1 MSEADSAGGA
11 TASGGIDEEEGG
23 DTFSGRLGLIFATI
37 GAAIGTGNIWRFPRM
52 VGANG
57 GGSFLV
63 PWLIFLFVWSVPLI
77 IAEFAIGKRSR
88 VGTVGSFRIFA
99 GRRFAWMGLW
109 TAWISTAIGFY
120 YAVVTGW
127 CLNYFRLAV
136 SGGLNSSVDTT
147 EVWNNFL
154 ANPGLVIFFQFLAV
168 IITMAAIWKGAKAI
182 EKVNVT
188 LMVSLFILLFA
199 ALILALIMDF
209 EDGTL
214 DGFVYMFT
222 IQPEYLVKPETW
234 INGLAQSAWS
244 CSAGMGMAITYSVYM
259 RKDEDTTLNA
269 ATMCLANNSIS
280 IIAGLTVMMAVFS
293 VLADPLSAV
302 SGGSSAITFLVLP
315 EVFAQAPG
323 GPIVQVTMVAMFF
336 LALSFAA
343 LTSMISTVELCVR
356 NFVDHGI
363 DRNVAVPATG
373 AAIFLFGL
381 PSAALWILIDD
392 STGVAFPQFL
402 EVQDHIWGYG
412 LMFSGLFIA
421 YSIWKYGW
429 SRYRVWQDENGLTG
443 FNFRDYLDHG
453 VSSFRDDFINTG
465 DNDWWI
471 GKWWD
476 YIMYLGFPLM
486 FSVLMIS
493 YFGDLLF
500 NVHEPWNPTN
510 PHGISIILLF
520 WGITAGIF
528 ISLNRYVLVNKMVR
542 TGGEGFPLW
551 IISGDWRLEPR
562 PLYRNVPAGADA
574 AVEML
579 PGGDDPFILHAGD
592 DLPPTFIDDDGKE
605 WQTSGPGGSG
615 GGSVG
620 GGSSASVID
629 AEIA

>member
-1 MSEADSAGGA
+1 MA
-11 TASGGIDEEEGG
+11 EGG
-23 DTFSGRLGLIFATI
+23 SDEFSGRLGLIFATI

-63 PWLIFLFVWSVPLI
+63 PWLIFLFLWSVPLI
-77 IAEFAIGKRSR
+77 IAEFALGKRSR
-88 VGTVGSFRIFA
+88 TGTVGTFRIFA
-99 GRRFAWMGLW
+99 GKRFAWMGLW

-127 CLNYFRLAV
+127 CINYFQTAIR
-136 SGGLNSSVDTT
+136 GGLGSEVDTV
-147 EVWNNFL
+147 EVWNSFL
-154 ANPGLVIFFQFLAV
+154 QNPMEVVFFQAIAV
-168 IITMAAIWKGAKAI
+168 AITMLAIWKGAKAI
-182 EKVNVT
+182 EKVNVS
-188 LMVSLFILLFA
+188 LMISLFVLLFA
-199 ALILALIMDF
+199 ALFLSFVMDL
-209 EDGTL
+209 EDGSL
-214 DGFVYMFT
+214 DGFVYMFS
-222 IQPEYLVKPETW
+222 IQPEYLVQPETW
-234 INGLAQSAWS
+234 INGLSQSAWS

-280 IIAGLTVMMAVFS
+280 IIAGLTVMMAVFA
-293 VLADPLSAV
+293 VVDDPLAAV

-323 GPIVQVTMVAMFF
+323 GPVVQLAMVTMFF

-363 DRNVAVPATG
+363 ERPQAVGFTSL
-373 AAIFLFGL
+373 AIFFFGL
-381 PSAALWILIDD
+381 PSAATWILVDD

-429 SRYRVWQDENGLTG
+429 NRYRVWQEENDISG
-443 FNFRDYLDHG
+443 FSLRDYLDNG

-486 FSVLMIS
+486 FSVLILS
-493 YFGDLLF
+493 YFADMLA
-500 NVHEPWNPTN
+500 NVDNPWDPTN
-510 PHGISIILLF
+510 ANGISIILLF
-520 WGITAGIF
+520 WGITAGLF
-528 ISLNRYVLVNKMVR
+528 IGLNRFIIINRIVPTTSNPWPLAVL
-542 TGGEGFPLW
+542 
-551 IISGDWRLEPR
+551 SGNFTLEPR
-562 PLYRNVPAGADA
+562 PLYRNVPEGAEVPIDT
-574 AVEML
+574 L
-579 PGGDDPFILHAGD
+579 PGGDDPFIVQVGEALPESFVD
-592 DLPPTFIDDDGKE
+592 DYGETRPHT
-605 WQTSGPGGSG
+605 
-615 GGSVG
+615 GSVIEADIG
-620 GGSSASVID
+620 YSYDQA
-629 AEIA
+629 

>member
-1 MSEADSAGGA
+1 MA
-11 TASGGIDEEEGG
+11 EGG
-23 DTFSGRLGLIFATI
+23 SDEFSGRLGLIFATI

-63 PWLIFLFVWSVPLI
+63 PWLIFLFLWSVPLI
-77 IAEFAIGKRSR
+77 IAEFALGKRSR
-88 VGTVGSFRIFA
+88 TGTVGTFRIFA
-99 GRRFAWMGLW
+99 GKRFAWMGLW

-127 CLNYFRLAV
+127 CINYFQTAV
-136 SGGLNSSVDTT
+136 RGGLGSEVDTV
-147 EVWNNFL
+147 EVWNSFL
-154 ANPGLVIFFQFLAV
+154 QNPMEVVFFQAIAV
-168 IITMAAIWKGAKAI
+168 AITMLAIWKGAKAI
-182 EKVNVT
+182 EKVNVS
-188 LMVSLFILLFA
+188 LMISLFVLLFA
-199 ALILALIMDF
+199 ALFLSFVMDL
-209 EDGTL
+209 EDGSL
-214 DGFVYMFT
+214 DGFVYMFS
-222 IQPEYLVKPETW
+222 IQPEYLVQPETW
-234 INGLAQSAWS
+234 INGLSQSAWS

-280 IIAGLTVMMAVFS
+280 IIAGLTVMMAVFA
-293 VLADPLSAV
+293 VVDDPLAAV

-323 GPIVQVTMVAMFF
+323 GPVVQLAMVTMFF

-363 DRNVAVPATG
+363 ERPQAVGFTSL
-373 AAIFLFGL
+373 AIFFFGL
-381 PSAALWILIDD
+381 PSAVTWILVDD

-429 SRYRVWQDENGLTG
+429 NRYRAWQEENDISG
-443 FNFRDYLDHG
+443 FSLRDYLDNG

-486 FSVLMIS
+486 FSVLILS
-493 YFGDLLF
+493 YFADMLA
-500 NVHEPWNPTN
+500 NVDNPWDPTN
-510 PHGISIILLF
+510 ANGISIILLF
-520 WGITAGIF
+520 WGITAGLF
-528 ISLNRYVLVNKMVR
+528 IGLNRFIIINRIVPTSGNPW
-542 TGGEGFPLW
+542 PLALL
-551 IISGDWRLEPR
+551 SGNFTLEPR
-562 PLYRNVPAGADA
+562 PLYRNVPEGAEVPIDT
-574 AVEML
+574 L
-579 PGGDDPFILHAGD
+579 PGGEDPFIVEVGE
-592 DLPPTFIDDDGKE
+592 DLPETFIDDYGETKPH
-605 WQTSGPGGSG
+605 TGS
-615 GGSVG
+615 
-620 GGSSASVID
+620 IIE
-629 AEIA
+629 AEIGYSYDQV

>member
-1 MSEADSAGGA
+1 MA
-11 TASGGIDEEEGG
+11 EGG
-23 DTFSGRLGLIFATI
+23 SDEFSGRLGLIFATI

-63 PWLIFLFVWSVPLI
+63 PWLIFLFLWSVPLI
-77 IAEFAIGKRSR
+77 IAEFALGKRSR
-88 VGTVGSFRIFA
+88 TGTVGTFRIFA
-99 GRRFAWMGLW
+99 GKRFAWMGLW

-127 CLNYFRLAV
+127 CINYFQTAIR
-136 SGGLNSSVDTT
+136 GGLGSEVDTV
-147 EVWNNFL
+147 EVWNSFL
-154 ANPGLVIFFQFLAV
+154 QNPMEVVFFQAIAV
-168 IITMAAIWKGAKAI
+168 AITMLAIWKGAKAI
-182 EKVNVT
+182 EKVNVS
-188 LMVSLFILLFA
+188 LMISLFVLLFA
-199 ALILALIMDF
+199 ALFLSFVMDL
-209 EDGTL
+209 EDGSL
-214 DGFVYMFT
+214 DGFVYMFS
-222 IQPEYLVKPETW
+222 IQPEYLMQPETW
-234 INGLAQSAWS
+234 INGLSQSAWS

-280 IIAGLTVMMAVFS
+280 IIAGLTVMMAVFA
-293 VLADPLSAV
+293 VVDDPLAAV

-323 GPIVQVTMVAMFF
+323 GPVVQLAMVTMFF

-363 DRNVAVPATG
+363 ERPQAVGFTSL
-373 AAIFLFGL
+373 AIFFFGL
-381 PSAALWILIDD
+381 PSAATWILVDD

-429 SRYRVWQDENGLTG
+429 NRYRTWQEENDISG
-443 FNFRDYLDHG
+443 FSLRDYLDNG

-486 FSVLMIS
+486 FSVLILS
-493 YFGDLLF
+493 YFADMLA
-500 NVHEPWNPTN
+500 NVDNPWDPTN
-510 PHGISIILLF
+510 ANGISIILLF
-520 WGITAGIF
+520 WGITAGLF
-528 ISLNRYVLVNKMVR
+528 IGLNRFIIINRIVPTTSNPWPLAVL
-542 TGGEGFPLW
+542 
-551 IISGDWRLEPR
+551 SGNFTLEPR
-562 PLYRNVPAGADA
+562 PLYRNVPEGAEVPIDT
-574 AVEML
+574 L
-579 PGGDDPFILHAGD
+579 PGGDDPFIVEVGEALPESFVD
-592 DLPPTFIDDDGKE
+592 DYGETRPHT
-605 WQTSGPGGSG
+605 GSLIEADIG
-615 GGSVG
+615 YSYDQ
-620 GGSSASVID
+620 A
-629 AEIA
+629 

>member
-1 MSEADSAGGA
+1 MA
-11 TASGGIDEEEGG
+11 EGG
-23 DTFSGRLGLIFATI
+23 SDEFSGRLGLIFATI

-63 PWLIFLFVWSVPLI
+63 PWLIFLFLWSVPLI
-77 IAEFAIGKRSR
+77 IAEFALGKRSR
-88 VGTVGSFRIFA
+88 TGTVGTFRIFA
-99 GRRFAWMGLW
+99 GKRFAWMGLW

-127 CLNYFRLAV
+127 CINYFQTAIR
-136 SGGLNSSVDTT
+136 GGLGSEVDTV
-147 EVWNNFL
+147 EVWNSFL
-154 ANPGLVIFFQFLAV
+154 QNPMEVVFFQAIAV
-168 IITMAAIWKGAKAI
+168 AITMLAIWKGAKAI
-182 EKVNVT
+182 EKVNVS
-188 LMVSLFILLFA
+188 LMISLFVLLFA
-199 ALILALIMDF
+199 ALFLSFVMDL
-209 EDGTL
+209 EDGSL
-214 DGFVYMFT
+214 DGFVYMFS
-222 IQPEYLVKPETW
+222 IQPEYLVQPETW
-234 INGLAQSAWS
+234 INGLSQSAWS

-280 IIAGLTVMMAVFS
+280 IIAGLTVMMAVFA
-293 VLADPLSAV
+293 VVDDPLAAV

-323 GPIVQVTMVAMFF
+323 GPVVQLAMVTMFF

-363 DRNVAVPATG
+363 ERPQAVGFTSL
-373 AAIFLFGL
+373 AIFFFGL
-381 PSAALWILIDD
+381 PSAATWILVDD

-429 SRYRVWQDENGLTG
+429 NRYRAWQEENDISG
-443 FNFRDYLDHG
+443 FSLRDYLDNG

-486 FSVLMIS
+486 FSVLILS
-493 YFGDLLF
+493 YFADMLA
-500 NVHEPWNPTN
+500 NVDNPWDPTN
-510 PHGISIILLF
+510 ANGISIILLF
-520 WGITAGIF
+520 WGITAGLF
-528 ISLNRYVLVNKMVR
+528 IGLNRFIIINRIVPTTSNPWPLAVL
-542 TGGEGFPLW
+542 
-551 IISGDWRLEPR
+551 SGNFTLEPR
-562 PLYRNVPAGADA
+562 PLYRNVPEGAEVPIDT
-574 AVEML
+574 L
-579 PGGDDPFILHAGD
+579 PGGDDPFIVEVGEALPESFVD
-592 DLPPTFIDDDGKE
+592 DYGETRPHT
-605 WQTSGPGGSG
+605 
-615 GGSVG
+615 GSVIEADIG
-620 GGSSASVID
+620 YSYDQA
-629 AEIA
+629 

>member
-1 MSEADSAGGA
+1 MSEGG
-11 TASGGIDEEEGG
+11 SDE
-23 DTFSGRLGLIFATI
+23 FSGRLGLIFATI

-57 GGSFLV
+57 GGSFLI
-63 PWLIFLFVWSVPLI
+63 PWLIFLFLWSVPLI
-77 IAEFAIGKRSR
+77 IAEFALGKRSR
-88 VGTVGSFRIFA
+88 TGTVGTFRIFA
-99 GRRFAWMGLW
+99 GKRFAWMGLW

-127 CLNYFRLAV
+127 CINYFQTAIR
-136 SGGLNSSVDTT
+136 GGLGSEVDTV
-147 EVWNNFL
+147 EVWNSFL
-154 ANPGLVIFFQFLAV
+154 QNPMEVVFFQAIAV
-168 IITMAAIWKGAKAI
+168 AITMLAIWKGAKAI
-182 EKVNVT
+182 EKVNVG
-188 LMVSLFILLFA
+188 LMISLFVLLFA
-199 ALILALIMDF
+199 ALFLSFVMDL
-209 EDGTL
+209 EDGSL
-214 DGFVYMFT
+214 DGFVYMFS
-222 IQPEYLVKPETW
+222 IQPEYLAQPETW
-234 INGLAQSAWS
+234 INGLSQSAWS

-280 IIAGLTVMMAVFS
+280 IIAGLTVMMAVFA
-293 VLADPLSAV
+293 VVDDPLAAV

-323 GPIVQVTMVAMFF
+323 GPVVQLAMVTMFF

-363 DRNVAVPATG
+363 ERPQAVGFTSL
-373 AAIFLFGL
+373 AIFFFGL
-381 PSAALWILIDD
+381 PSAATWILVDD

-429 SRYRVWQDENGLTG
+429 NRYRTWQEENDITG
-443 FNFRDYLDHG
+443 FSLQDYLDNG

-486 FSVLMIS
+486 FSVLILS
-493 YFGDLLF
+493 YFADMLV
-500 NVHEPWNPTN
+500 NVDNPWDPTN
-510 PHGISIILLF
+510 ANGISIILLF
-520 WGITAGIF
+520 WGITAGLF
-528 ISLNRYVLVNKMVR
+528 IGLNRFIIINRIVPTSGNPWPLAVL
-542 TGGEGFPLW
+542 
-551 IISGDWRLEPR
+551 SGNFTLEPR
-562 PLYRNVPAGADA
+562 PLYRNVPEGAD
-574 AVEML
+574 VPIDTL
-579 PGGDDPFILHAGD
+579 PGGEDPFIVEVGE
-592 DLPPTFIDDDGKE
+592 DLPESFVDDYGE
-605 WQTSGPGGSG
+605 TRPHT
-615 GGSVG
+615 
-620 GGSSASVID
+620 GSSIE
-629 AEIA
+629 AELA

>member
-1 MSEADSAGGA
+1 MSS
-11 TASGGIDEEEGG
+11 SDE
-23 DTFSGRLGLIFATI
+23 FSGRLGLIFATI

-63 PWLIFLFVWSVPLI
+63 PWLIFLFLWSVPLI
-77 IAEFAIGKRSR
+77 IAEFALGKRSR
-88 VGTVGSFRIFA
+88 TGTVGTFRIFA
-99 GRRFAWMGLW
+99 GNRFAWMGLW

-127 CLNYFRLAV
+127 CINYFQTAIR
-136 SGGLNSSVDTT
+136 GGLGSEVDTVQ
-147 EVWNNFL
+147 VWNDFL
-154 ANPGLVIFFQFLAV
+154 QDPTQVIFFQSLSV
-168 IITMAAIWKGAKAI
+168 LITMAAIWKGAKAI

-199 ALILALIMDF
+199 ALFLSFVMDLD
-209 EDGTL
+209 DGTL
-214 DGFVYMFT
+214 DGFVYMFS
-222 IQPEYLVKPETW
+222 IQPEYLTQPETW
-234 INGLAQSAWS
+234 INGLSQSAWS

-293 VLADPLSAV
+293 VSDDPLGAV

-323 GPIVQVTMVAMFF
+323 GPIVQLLMVTMFF

-363 DRNVAVPATG
+363 ERQKAVGFTTL
-373 AAIFLFGL
+373 AIFLFGL
-381 PSAALWILIDD
+381 PSAALWILVDPD
-392 STGVAFPQFL
+392 TGVAFPQFL

-429 SRYRVWQDENGLTG
+429 NRYRAWQSENDITG
-443 FNFRDYLDHG
+443 FNFRDYLDNG

-476 YIMYLGFPLM
+476 YIMYLGFPIM
-486 FSVLMIS
+486 FSVLILS
-493 YFGDLLF
+493 YFSDLIF
-500 NVHEPWNPTN
+500 NVANPWDPTN
-510 PHGISIILLF
+510 AAGITIILLF
-520 WGITAGIF
+520 WGITAGLF
-528 ISLNRYVLVNKMVR
+528 ISMNKYILVNRVLSMN
-542 TGGEGFPLW
+542 GSIWPPSW
-551 IISGDWRLEPR
+551 DLEPR
-562 PLYRNVPAGADA
+562 PLYRNVPEGAD
-574 AVEML
+574 VSIDTL
-579 PGGDDPFILHAGD
+579 PGGEDPFIVEVGDSLPETFVNDYGETQTHTLH
-592 DLPPTFIDDDGKE
+592 L
-605 WQTSGPGGSG
+605 QS
-615 GGSVG
+615 
-620 GGSSASVID
+620 
-629 AEIA
+629 

>member
-1 MSEADSAGGA
+1 MEAKGEAG
-11 TASGGIDEEEGG
+11 SDE
-23 DTFSGRLGLIFATI
+23 FSGRLGLIFATI

-63 PWLIFLFVWSVPLI
+63 PWLIFLFLWSVPLI
-77 IAEFAIGKRSR
+77 IAEFALGKRSR
-88 VGTVGSFRIFA
+88 TGTVGTFRIFA
-99 GRRFAWMGLW
+99 GNRFAWMGLW

-127 CLNYFRLAV
+127 CINYFQTAIR
-136 SGGLNSSVDTT
+136 GGLGSEVDTVQ
-147 EVWNNFL
+147 VWNDFL
-154 ANPGLVIFFQFLAV
+154 QDPSQVIFFQTLSV
-168 IITMAAIWKGAKAI
+168 LITMAAIWKGAKAI

-199 ALILALIMDF
+199 ALFLSFVMDLD
-209 EDGTL
+209 DGTL
-214 DGFVYMFT
+214 DGFVYMFS
-222 IQPEYLVKPETW
+222 IQPEYLTQPETW
-234 INGLAQSAWS
+234 INGLSQSAWS

-293 VLADPLSAV
+293 VSDDPLGAV

-323 GPIVQVTMVAMFF
+323 GPVVQLLMVTMFF

-363 DRNVAVPATG
+363 ERQKAVGFTTL
-373 AAIFLFGL
+373 AIFLFGL
-381 PSAALWILIDD
+381 PSAALWILVDPE
-392 STGVAFPQFL
+392 TGVAFPQFL

-429 SRYRVWQDENGLTG
+429 NRYRVWQDENDITG
-443 FNFRDYLDHG
+443 FNLRDYLDNG

-476 YIMYLGFPLM
+476 YIMYLGFPIM
-486 FSVLMIS
+486 FGVLILS
-493 YFGDLLF
+493 YFSDLIL
-500 NVHEPWNPTN
+500 NVNNPWDPTN
-510 PHGISIILLF
+510 ADGITIILLF
-520 WGITAGIF
+520 WGVTAGLF
-528 ISLNRYVLVNKMVR
+528 ISMNKYILVNRVLSMNG
-542 TGGEGFPLW
+542 TIWPPSW
-551 IISGDWRLEPR
+551 DLEPR
-562 PLYRNVPAGADA
+562 PLYRNVPVGAEVSIDT
-574 AVEML
+574 L
-579 PGGDDPFILHAGD
+579 PGGEDPFIIEVGESLPETFVNEYGETQTHTLHA
-592 DLPPTFIDDDGKE
+592 
-605 WQTSGPGGSG
+605 QS
-615 GGSVG
+615 
-620 GGSSASVID
+620 
-629 AEIA
+629 

>member
-1 MSEADSAGGA
+1 MA
-11 TASGGIDEEEGG
+11 EGG
-23 DTFSGRLGLIFATI
+23 SDEFSGRLGLIFATI

-63 PWLIFLFVWSVPLI
+63 PWLIFLFLWSVPLI
-77 IAEFAIGKRSR
+77 IAEFALGKRSR
-88 VGTVGSFRIFA
+88 TGTVGTFRIFA
-99 GRRFAWMGLW
+99 GKRFAWMGLW

-127 CLNYFRLAV
+127 CINYFQTAIR
-136 SGGLNSSVDTT
+136 GGLGSDVDTV
-147 EVWNNFL
+147 EVWNSFL
-154 ANPGLVIFFQFLAV
+154 QNPAEVVFFQAIAV
-168 IITMAAIWKGAKAI
+168 AITMLAIWKGAKAI
-182 EKVNVT
+182 EKVNVG
-188 LMVSLFILLFA
+188 LMISLFVLLFA
-199 ALILALIMDF
+199 ALFLAFVMDL
-209 EDGTL
+209 EDGSL
-214 DGFVYMFT
+214 DGFVYMFS
-222 IQPEYLVKPETW
+222 IQPEYLVQPETW
-234 INGLAQSAWS
+234 INGLSQSAWS

-280 IIAGLTVMMAVFS
+280 IIAGLTVMMAVFA
-293 VLADPLSAV
+293 VVDDPLAAV

-323 GPIVQVTMVAMFF
+323 GPVVQLAMVAMFF

-363 DRNVAVPATG
+363 NRPQAVGFTSL
-373 AAIFLFGL
+373 AIFLFGL
-381 PSAALWILIDD
+381 PSAMTWILVDD

-429 SRYRVWQDENGLTG
+429 SRYRVWQEENDISG
-443 FNFRDYLDHG
+443 FSMQDYLDNG
-453 VSSFRDDFINTG
+453 VSSFREDFINTG

-486 FSVLMIS
+486 FSVLILS
-493 YFGDLLF
+493 YFADMLA
-500 NVHEPWNPTN
+500 NVDNPWDPTN
-510 PHGISIILLF
+510 ANGISIILLF
-520 WGITAGIF
+520 WGVTAGLF
-528 ISLNRYVLVNKMVR
+528 IGLNRFIIINRIVPTSGNPW
-542 TGGEGFPLW
+542 PLALL
-551 IISGDWRLEPR
+551 SGNFTLEPR
-562 PLYRNVPAGADA
+562 PLYRNVPEGAEVPIDT
-574 AVEML
+574 L
-579 PGGDDPFILHAGD
+579 PGGEDPFIVEVGE
-592 DLPPTFIDDDGKE
+592 DLPETFIDDYGETKSH
-605 WQTSGPGGSG
+605 TGS
-615 GGSVG
+615 
-620 GGSSASVID
+620 IIE
-629 AEIA
+629 AEIGYSYDQV

>member
-1 MSEADSAGGA
+1 MQAKEEAS
-11 TASGGIDEEEGG
+11 SDE
-23 DTFSGRLGLIFATI
+23 FSGRLGLIFATI

-63 PWLIFLFVWSVPLI
+63 PWLIFLFLWSVPLI
-77 IAEFAIGKRSR
+77 IAEFALGKRSR
-88 VGTVGSFRIFA
+88 TGTVGTFRIFA
-99 GRRFAWMGLW
+99 GNRFAWMGLW

-127 CLNYFRLAV
+127 CINYFQTAIR
-136 SGGLNSSVDTT
+136 GGLGSEVDTVQ
-147 EVWNNFL
+147 VWNDFL
-154 ANPGLVIFFQFLAV
+154 QDPSQVIFFQSLSV
-168 IITMAAIWKGAKAI
+168 LITMAAIWKGAKAI

-199 ALILALIMDF
+199 ALFLSFVMDLD
-209 EDGTL
+209 DGTL
-214 DGFVYMFT
+214 DGFVYMFS
-222 IQPEYLVKPETW
+222 IQPEYLTQPETW
-234 INGLAQSAWS
+234 INGLSQSAWS

-293 VLADPLSAV
+293 VSDDPLGAV

-323 GPIVQVTMVAMFF
+323 GPVVQLLMVTMFF

-363 DRNVAVPATG
+363 ERQKAVGFTTL
-373 AAIFLFGL
+373 AIFLFGL
-381 PSAALWILIDD
+381 PSAALWILVDPD
-392 STGVAFPQFL
+392 TGVAFPQFL

-429 SRYRVWQDENGLTG
+429 NRYRVWQTENDITG
-443 FNFRDYLDHG
+443 FNFRDYLDNG

-476 YIMYLGFPLM
+476 YIMYLGFPVM
-486 FSVLMIS
+486 FGVLILS
-493 YFGDLLF
+493 YFSDLIL
-500 NVHEPWNPTN
+500 NVSNPWDPTN
-510 PHGISIILLF
+510 ADGITIILLF
-520 WGITAGIF
+520 WGITAGLF
-528 ISLNRYVLVNKMVR
+528 ISMNKYILVNRVLSMN
-542 TGGEGFPLW
+542 GSIWPPNW
-551 IISGDWRLEPR
+551 DLEPR
-562 PLYRNVPAGADA
+562 PLYRNVPDGAD
-574 AVEML
+574 VSIDKL
-579 PGGDDPFILHAGD
+579 PGGEDPFIVEVGETLPETFVNDYGETQTHTLHA
-592 DLPPTFIDDDGKE
+592 
-605 WQTSGPGGSG
+605 QS
-615 GGSVG
+615 
-620 GGSSASVID
+620 
-629 AEIA
+629 

>member
-1 MSEADSAGGA
+1 MA
-11 TASGGIDEEEGG
+11 EGG
-23 DTFSGRLGLIFATI
+23 SDEFSGRLGLIFATI

-63 PWLIFLFVWSVPLI
+63 PWLIFLFLWSVPLI
-77 IAEFAIGKRSR
+77 IAEFALGKRSR
-88 VGTVGSFRIFA
+88 TGTVGTFRIFA
-99 GRRFAWMGLW
+99 GKRFAWMGLW

-127 CLNYFRLAV
+127 CINYFQTAIR
-136 SGGLNSSVDTT
+136 GGLGSEVDTV
-147 EVWNNFL
+147 EVWNSFL
-154 ANPGLVIFFQFLAV
+154 QNPMEVVFFQSIAV
-168 IITMAAIWKGAKAI
+168 AITMLAIWKGAKAI
-182 EKVNVT
+182 EKVNVS
-188 LMVSLFILLFA
+188 LMISLFVLLFA
-199 ALILALIMDF
+199 ALFLSFVMDL
-209 EDGTL
+209 EDGSL
-214 DGFVYMFT
+214 DGFVYMFS
-222 IQPEYLVKPETW
+222 IQPEYLAQPETW
-234 INGLAQSAWS
+234 INGLSQSAWS

-280 IIAGLTVMMAVFS
+280 IIAGLTVMMAVFA
-293 VLADPLSAV
+293 VVDDPLAAV

-323 GPIVQVTMVAMFF
+323 GPVVQLAMVTMFF

-363 DRNVAVPATG
+363 ERPQAVGFTSL
-373 AAIFLFGL
+373 AIFFFGL
-381 PSAALWILIDD
+381 PSAATWILVDD

-429 SRYRVWQDENGLTG
+429 NRYRVWQEENDITG
-443 FNFRDYLDHG
+443 FSLQDYLDNG

-476 YIMYLGFPLM
+476 YIMYLGFPIV
-486 FSVLMIS
+486 FSVLILS
-493 YFGDLLF
+493 YFADMLA
-500 NVHEPWNPTN
+500 NVDNPWDPTN
-510 PHGISIILLF
+510 ANGISIILLF
-520 WGITAGIF
+520 WGVTAGLF
-528 ISLNRYVLVNKMVR
+528 IGLNRFIIINRIVPTTGNPWPLAVL
-542 TGGEGFPLW
+542 
-551 IISGDWRLEPR
+551 SGNFTLEPR
-562 PLYRNVPAGADA
+562 PLYRNVPEGAEVPIDT
-574 AVEML
+574 L
-579 PGGDDPFILHAGD
+579 PGGDDPFIVEVGEALPESFVD
-592 DLPPTFIDDDGKE
+592 DYGETRPHT
-605 WQTSGPGGSG
+605 
-615 GGSVG
+615 
-620 GGSSASVID
+620 GSSIE
-629 AEIA
+629 AELA

>member
-1 MSEADSAGGA
+1 MA
-11 TASGGIDEEEGG
+11 EGG
-23 DTFSGRLGLIFATI
+23 SDEFSGRLGLIFATI

-63 PWLIFLFVWSVPLI
+63 PWLIFLFLWSVPLI
-77 IAEFAIGKRSR
+77 IAEFALGKRSR
-88 VGTVGSFRIFA
+88 TGTVGTFRIFA
-99 GRRFAWMGLW
+99 GKRFAWMGLW

-127 CLNYFRLAV
+127 CINYFQTAV
-136 SGGLNSSVDTT
+136 RGGLGSEVDTV
-147 EVWNNFL
+147 EVWNSFL
-154 ANPGLVIFFQFLAV
+154 QNPMEVVFFQAIAV
-168 IITMAAIWKGAKAI
+168 AITMLAIWKGAKAI
-182 EKVNVT
+182 EKVNVG
-188 LMVSLFILLFA
+188 LMISLFILLFA
-199 ALILALIMDF
+199 ALFLAFVMDL

-214 DGFVYMFT
+214 DGFVYMFS
-222 IQPEYLVKPETW
+222 IQPEYLAQPETW
-234 INGLAQSAWS
+234 INGLSQSAWS

-280 IIAGLTVMMAVFS
+280 IIAGLTEMMAVFA
-293 VLADPLSAV
+293 VVDDPLAAV

-323 GPIVQVTMVAMFF
+323 GPVVQLAMVTMFF

-363 DRNVAVPATG
+363 ERPQAVGFTSL
-373 AAIFLFGL
+373 AIFFFGL
-381 PSAALWILIDD
+381 PSAATWILVDD

-429 SRYRVWQDENGLTG
+429 NRDRAWQEENDISG
-443 FNFRDYLDHG
+443 FSMRDYLDNG

-486 FSVLMIS
+486 FSVLILS
-493 YFGDLLF
+493 YFADMLA
-500 NVHEPWNPTN
+500 NVDNPWDPTN
-510 PHGISIILLF
+510 ANGISIILLF
-520 WGITAGIF
+520 WGITAGLF
-528 ISLNRYVLVNKMVR
+528 IGLNRFIIINRIVPTSGNPW
-542 TGGEGFPLW
+542 PLALL
-551 IISGDWRLEPR
+551 SGNFTLEPR
-562 PLYRNVPAGADA
+562 PLYRNVPEGAEVPIDT
-574 AVEML
+574 L
-579 PGGDDPFILHAGD
+579 PGGEDPFIVEVGE
-592 DLPPTFIDDDGKE
+592 DLPETFIDDYGETKPH
-605 WQTSGPGGSG
+605 TGS
-615 GGSVG
+615 
-620 GGSSASVID
+620 IIE
-629 AEIA
+629 AEIGYSYDQV

>member
-1 MSEADSAGGA
+1 MQPK
-11 TASGGIDEEEGG
+11 DEPTSDE
-23 DTFSGRLGLIFATI
+23 FSGRLGLIFATI

-63 PWLIFLFVWSVPLI
+63 PWLIFLFLWSIPLI
-77 IAEFAIGKRSR
+77 IAEFALGKRSR
-88 VGTVGSFRIFA
+88 TGTVGTFRIFA
-99 GRRFAWMGLW
+99 GNKFAWMGLW

-127 CLNYFRLAV
+127 CINYFQTAIR
-136 SGGLNSSVDTT
+136 GGLGSEVDTVQ
-147 EVWNNFL
+147 VWNDFL
-154 ANPGLVIFFQFLAV
+154 QDPSQVIFFQSIAV

-199 ALILALIMDF
+199 ALFLSFIMDLD
-209 EDGTL
+209 DGSL
-214 DGFVYMFT
+214 DGFIYMFS
-222 IQPEYLVKPETW
+222 IQPGYLSQPETW
-234 INGLAQSAWS
+234 INGLSQSAWS

-293 VLADPLSAV
+293 VSDDPLAAV

-323 GPIVQVTMVAMFF
+323 GPVVQLLMVTMFF

-363 DRNVAVPATG
+363 ERQKAVGFTTL
-373 AAIFLFGL
+373 AIFLFGL
-381 PSAALWILIDD
+381 PSAGLWILVDAD
-392 STGVAFPQFL
+392 SGVAFPQFL

-429 SRYRVWQDENGLTG
+429 SQYRAWQDENDITG
-443 FNFRDYLDHG
+443 FNFREYLDNG
-453 VSSFRDDFINTG
+453 VSPFRDDFINTG

-471 GKWWD
+471 GRWWD

-486 FSVLMIS
+486 FGVLILS
-493 YFGDLLF
+493 YFSDMIL
-500 NVHEPWNPTN
+500 NVHDPWNPTN
-510 PHGISIILLF
+510 ADGISIILLF
-520 WGITAGIF
+520 WGVTAGLF
-528 ISLNRYVLVNKMVR
+528 ISMNKYILINRVTSRNESFWP
-542 TGGEGFPLW
+542 GNWE
-551 IISGDWRLEPR
+551 LEPR
-562 PLYRNVPAGADA
+562 PLYRNVPKGAD
-574 AVEML
+574 VSIETL
-579 PGGDDPFILHAGD
+579 PGGSDSFIVQAGENLPETFVNEYGETKNHTLHTRI
-592 DLPPTFIDDDGKE
+592 P
-605 WQTSGPGGSG
+605 
-615 GGSVG
+615 
-620 GGSSASVID
+620 D
-629 AEIA
+629 AIIP

>member
-1 MSEADSAGGA
+1 MA
-11 TASGGIDEEEGG
+11 EGG
-23 DTFSGRLGLIFATI
+23 SDEFSGRLGLIFATI

-63 PWLIFLFVWSVPLI
+63 PWLIFLFLWSVPLI
-77 IAEFAIGKRSR
+77 IAEFALGKRSR
-88 VGTVGSFRIFA
+88 TGTVGTFRIFA
-99 GRRFAWMGLW
+99 GKRFAWMGLW

-127 CLNYFRLAV
+127 CINYFQTAV
-136 SGGLNSSVDTT
+136 RGGLGSEVDTV
-147 EVWNNFL
+147 EVWNSFL
-154 ANPGLVIFFQFLAV
+154 QNPMEVVFFQAIAV
-168 IITMAAIWKGAKAI
+168 AITMLAIWKGAKAI
-182 EKVNVT
+182 EKVNVG
-188 LMVSLFILLFA
+188 LMISLFILLFA
-199 ALILALIMDF
+199 ALFLAFVMDL

-214 DGFVYMFT
+214 DGFVYMFS
-222 IQPEYLVKPETW
+222 IQPEYLAQPETW
-234 INGLAQSAWS
+234 INGLSQSAWS

-280 IIAGLTVMMAVFS
+280 IIAGLTVMMAVFA
-293 VLADPLSAV
+293 VVDDPLAAV

-323 GPIVQVTMVAMFF
+323 GPVVQLAMVTMFF

-363 DRNVAVPATG
+363 ERPQAVGFTSL
-373 AAIFLFGL
+373 AIFFFGL
-381 PSAALWILIDD
+381 PSAATWILVDD

-429 SRYRVWQDENGLTG
+429 NRYRAWQEENDISG
-443 FNFRDYLDHG
+443 FSIRDYLDNG

-486 FSVLMIS
+486 FSVLILS
-493 YFGDLLF
+493 YFADMLA
-500 NVHEPWNPTN
+500 NVDNPWDPTN
-510 PHGISIILLF
+510 ANGISIILLF
-520 WGITAGIF
+520 WGITAGLF
-528 ISLNRYVLVNKMVR
+528 IGLNRFIIINRIVPTSGNPW
-542 TGGEGFPLW
+542 PLALL
-551 IISGDWRLEPR
+551 SGNFTLEPR
-562 PLYRNVPAGADA
+562 PLYRNVPEGAEVPIDT
-574 AVEML
+574 L
-579 PGGDDPFILHAGD
+579 PGGEDPFIVEVGEN
-592 DLPPTFIDDDGKE
+592 LPETFIDDYGETKPH
-605 WQTSGPGGSG
+605 TGS
-615 GGSVG
+615 
-620 GGSSASVID
+620 IIE
-629 AEIA
+629 AEIGYSYDQV

>member
-1 MSEADSAGGA
+1 MSS
-11 TASGGIDEEEGG
+11 SDE
-23 DTFSGRLGLIFATI
+23 FSGRLGLIFATI

-63 PWLIFLFVWSVPLI
+63 PWLIFLFLWSVPLI
-77 IAEFAIGKRSR
+77 IAEFALGKRSR
-88 VGTVGSFRIFA
+88 TGTVGTFRIFA
-99 GRRFAWMGLW
+99 GNRFAWMGLW

-127 CLNYFRLAV
+127 CINYFQTAIR
-136 SGGLNSSVDTT
+136 GGLGSEVDTVQ
-147 EVWNNFL
+147 VWNDFL
-154 ANPGLVIFFQFLAV
+154 QDPTQVIFFQSLSV
-168 IITMAAIWKGAKAI
+168 LITMAAIWKGAKAI

-199 ALILALIMDF
+199 ALFLSFVMDLD
-209 EDGTL
+209 DGTL
-214 DGFVYMFT
+214 DGFVYMFS
-222 IQPEYLVKPETW
+222 IQPEYLTQPETW
-234 INGLAQSAWS
+234 INGLSQSAWS

-293 VLADPLSAV
+293 VSDDPLGAV

-323 GPIVQVTMVAMFF
+323 GPIVQLLMVTMFF

-363 DRNVAVPATG
+363 ERQKAVGFTTL
-373 AAIFLFGL
+373 AIFLFGL
-381 PSAALWILIDD
+381 PSAALWILVDPD
-392 STGVAFPQFL
+392 TGVAFPQFL

-429 SRYRVWQDENGLTG
+429 NRYRAWQSENDITG
-443 FNFRDYLDHG
+443 FDFRDYLDNG

-476 YIMYLGFPLM
+476 YIMYLGFPIM
-486 FSVLMIS
+486 FSVLILS
-493 YFGDLLF
+493 YFSDLIF
-500 NVHEPWNPTN
+500 NVANPWDPTN
-510 PHGISIILLF
+510 ADGITIILLF
-520 WGITAGIF
+520 WGITAGLF
-528 ISLNRYVLVNKMVR
+528 ISMNKYILVNRVLSMN
-542 TGGEGFPLW
+542 GSIWPPSW
-551 IISGDWRLEPR
+551 DLEPR
-562 PLYRNVPAGADA
+562 PLYRNVPEGAD
-574 AVEML
+574 VSIDTL
-579 PGGDDPFILHAGD
+579 PGGEDPFIVEVGNSLPETFVNDYGETQTHTLH
-592 DLPPTFIDDDGKE
+592 L
-605 WQTSGPGGSG
+605 QS
-615 GGSVG
+615 
-620 GGSSASVID
+620 
-629 AEIA
+629 

>member
-1 MSEADSAGGA
+1 MEAKGETGS
-11 TASGGIDEEEGG
+11 DE
-23 DTFSGRLGLIFATI
+23 FSGRLGLIFATI

-63 PWLIFLFVWSVPLI
+63 PWLIFLFLWSVPLI
-77 IAEFAIGKRSR
+77 IAEFALGKRSR
-88 VGTVGSFRIFA
+88 TGTVGTFRIFA
-99 GRRFAWMGLW
+99 GNRFAWMGLW

-127 CLNYFRLAV
+127 CINYFQTAV
-136 SGGLNSSVDTT
+136 RGGLGSEVDTVQ
-147 EVWNNFL
+147 VWNDFL
-154 ANPGLVIFFQFLAV
+154 QDPSQVIFFQTLSV
-168 IITMAAIWKGAKAI
+168 LITMAAIWKGAKAI

-199 ALILALIMDF
+199 ALFLSFVMDLD
-209 EDGTL
+209 DGTL
-214 DGFVYMFT
+214 DGFIYMFS
-222 IQPEYLVKPETW
+222 IQPEYLTQPETW
-234 INGLAQSAWS
+234 INGLSQSAWS

-293 VLADPLSAV
+293 VSDDPLGAV

-323 GPIVQVTMVAMFF
+323 GPVVQLLMVTMFF

-363 DRNVAVPATG
+363 ERKKAVGFTTL
-373 AAIFLFGL
+373 AIFLFGL
-381 PSAALWILIDD
+381 PSAALWILVDPD
-392 STGVAFPQFL
+392 TGVAFPQFL

-429 SRYRVWQDENGLTG
+429 NRYRVWQDENDITG
-443 FNFRDYLDHG
+443 FSFRDYLDNG

-476 YIMYLGFPLM
+476 YIMYLGFPIM
-486 FSVLMIS
+486 FSVLILS
-493 YFGDLLF
+493 YFSDLIL
-500 NVHEPWNPTN
+500 NVNNPWDPTN
-510 PHGISIILLF
+510 ADGITIILLF
-520 WGITAGIF
+520 WGITAGLF
-528 ISLNRYVLVNKMVR
+528 ISMNKYILVNRVLSMNG
-542 TGGEGFPLW
+542 TIWPPSW
-551 IISGDWRLEPR
+551 DLEPR
-562 PLYRNVPAGADA
+562 PLYRNVPVGAEVSIDT
-574 AVEML
+574 L
-579 PGGDDPFILHAGD
+579 PGGEDPFIVEVGESLPETFVNEYGETQTHTLHQ
-592 DLPPTFIDDDGKE
+592 LP
-605 WQTSGPGGSG
+605 W
-615 GGSVG
+615 
-620 GGSSASVID
+620 SSQS
-629 AEIA
+629 

>member
-1 MSEADSAGGA
+1 MA
-11 TASGGIDEEEGG
+11 EGG
-23 DTFSGRLGLIFATI
+23 SDEFSGRLGLIFATI

-63 PWLIFLFVWSVPLI
+63 PWLIFLFLWSVPLI
-77 IAEFAIGKRSR
+77 IAEFALGKRSR
-88 VGTVGSFRIFA
+88 TGTVGTFRIFA
-99 GRRFAWMGLW
+99 GKRFAWMGLW

-127 CLNYFRLAV
+127 CINYFQTAV
-136 SGGLNSSVDTT
+136 RGGLGSEVDTV
-147 EVWNNFL
+147 EVWNTFL
-154 ANPGLVIFFQFLAV
+154 QNPMEVVFFQAIAV
-168 IITMAAIWKGAKAI
+168 AITMLAIWKGAKAI
-182 EKVNVT
+182 EKVNVG
-188 LMVSLFILLFA
+188 LMISLFILLFA
-199 ALILALIMDF
+199 ALFLAFVMDL

-214 DGFVYMFT
+214 DGFVYMFS
-222 IQPEYLVKPETW
+222 IQPEYLAQPETW
-234 INGLAQSAWS
+234 INGLSQSAWS

-280 IIAGLTVMMAVFS
+280 IIAGLTVMMAVFA
-293 VLADPLSAV
+293 VVDDPLAAV

-323 GPIVQVTMVAMFF
+323 GPVVQLAMVTMFF

-363 DRNVAVPATG
+363 ERPQAVGFTSL
-373 AAIFLFGL
+373 AIFFFGL
-381 PSAALWILIDD
+381 PSAATWILVDD
-392 STGVAFPQFL
+392 ATGVAFPQFL

-429 SRYRVWQDENGLTG
+429 NRYRVWQEENDISG
-443 FNFRDYLDHG
+443 FSLQDYLDNG

-486 FSVLMIS
+486 FSVLILS
-493 YFGDLLF
+493 YFADMLA
-500 NVHEPWNPTN
+500 NVDNPWDPTN
-510 PHGISIILLF
+510 ANGISIILLF
-520 WGITAGIF
+520 WGITAGLF
-528 ISLNRYVLVNKMVR
+528 IGLNRFIIINRIVPTSGNPW
-542 TGGEGFPLW
+542 PLALL
-551 IISGDWRLEPR
+551 SGNFTLEPR
-562 PLYRNVPAGADA
+562 PLYRNVPEGAEVPIDT
-574 AVEML
+574 L
-579 PGGDDPFILHAGD
+579 PGGDDPFIVEVGEE
-592 DLPPTFIDDDGKE
+592 LPETFVDEYGETIPH
-605 WQTSGPGGSG
+605 T
-615 GGSVG
+615 
-620 GGSSASVID
+620 GSSIE
-629 AEIA
+629 AELA

>member
-1 MSEADSAGGA
+1 MSE
-11 TASGGIDEEEGG
+11 EGS
-23 DTFSGRLGLIFATI
+23 DQFSGRLGLIFATI

-63 PWLIFLFVWSVPLI
+63 PWLIFLFLWSVPLI
-77 IAEFAIGKRSR
+77 IAEFALGKRSR
-88 VGTVGSFRIFA
+88 TGTVGTFRIFA
-99 GRRFAWMGLW
+99 GNRFAWMGLW

-127 CLNYFRLAV
+127 CINYFQTAIR
-136 SGGLNSSVDTT
+136 GGLGSEVDTV
-147 EVWNNFL
+147 EVWNSFL
-154 ANPGLVIFFQFLAV
+154 NNPLEVVFFQAIAV
-168 IITMAAIWKGAKAI
+168 AITMLAIWKGAKAI
-182 EKVNVT
+182 EKVNVG
-188 LMVSLFILLFA
+188 LMISLFVLLFA
-199 ALILALIMDF
+199 ALFLAFVMDLD
-209 EDGTL
+209 DGSL
-214 DGFVYMFT
+214 DGFVYMFS
-222 IQPEYLVKPETW
+222 IQPEYLMQPETW
-234 INGLAQSAWS
+234 INGLSQSAWS

-280 IIAGLTVMMAVFS
+280 IIAGLTVMMAVFA
-293 VLADPLSAV
+293 VVDDPLAAV

-323 GPIVQVTMVAMFF
+323 GPIVQLTMVTMFF

-363 DRNVAVPATG
+363 DRPKAVGFTSI
-373 AAIFLFGL
+373 AIFLFGL
-381 PSAALWILIDD
+381 PSAGLWILVDD
-392 STGVAFPQFL
+392 STGVVFPQFL

-429 SRYRVWQDENGLTG
+429 NRYRVWQEENDISG
-443 FNFRDYLDHG
+443 FDYRDYLDHG

-486 FSVLMIS
+486 FSVLILS
-493 YFGDLLF
+493 YFGDMLV
-500 NVHEPWNPTN
+500 NVENPWDPTN
-510 PHGISIILLF
+510 AHGISIILLF
-520 WGITAGIF
+520 WGVTAGLF
-528 ISLNRYVLVNKMVR
+528 IGLNRYILINRMVP
-542 TGGEGFPLW
+542 TTDDFWLLA
-551 IISGDWRLEPR
+551 ILSGNYRLEPR
-562 PLYRNVPAGADA
+562 PLYRNVPEGAD
-574 AVEML
+574 VSIETL
-579 PGGDDPFILHAGD
+579 PGGEDPYIVQAGEKLPATFVDDYGETRSHTGATL
-592 DLPPTFIDDDGKE
+592 
-605 WQTSGPGGSG
+605 
-615 GGSVG
+615 
-620 GGSSASVID
+620 D
-629 AEIA
+629 AELV